1 MNLLPA
7 LQFFKNKISIHKS
20 TVVIIAFMGCV
31 IIAIRCTSNNNVKE
45 EVATEV
51 KYSDYAGADKCM
63 SCHKEVY
70 DSFMHTAHYLTGK
83 PAEEQFIKGS
93 FAAGTNTYH
102 YNPQLH
108 IDMEKTDSGFYQVV
122 YYKGEKKMSM
132 RFDMVIGSG
141 TKGQS
146 FLTWRDN
153 KLFQLPITYYTE
165 ANQWSVSPG
174 LRTDKVVIDKPITS
188 RCMEC
193 HASFVQAL
201 GEPQLE
207 PMEFDRS
214 KVILGVDCEK
224 CHGPAAKHVEFQSA
238 NPQEKTGKHIVNPAS
253 LSRQLQLDACAV
265 CHASNIS
272 KTKPSFQFIP
282 GKSILDYF
290 KVDSLSQVTVNNG
303 NIDVHGN
310 QYGLMTSSKCFRMS
324 DKLTCNSCHNSH
336 TNEKGSTALFSQ
348 RCIDC
353 HSTTDAAFQTPSH
366 KQVIAIDKNCI
377 DCHMPTLP
385 SRAIAVKLQ
394 GEDKMSA
401 SLIRSHFISVYE
413 EETIKYLKAQKK

>member
-1 MNLLPA
+1 MSFSKA
-7 LQFFKNKISIHKS
+7 KRFFQNKISIHKT
-20 TVVIIAFMGCV
+20 TVVIIAIMGCV
-31 IIAIRCTSNNNVKE
+31 FTAIRCTNNNEQKE
-45 EVATEV
+45 ISTEV
-51 KYSDYAGADKCM
+51 QYSDYAGSGKCI

-70 DSFMHTAHYLTGK
+70 DSFVHTAHYLTGK

-93 FAAGTNTYH
+93 FTPGSNSYQ
-102 YNPQLH
+102 YNSQLH
-108 IDMEKTDSGFYQVV
+108 IDMEKTDSGYYQVV
-122 YYKGEKKMSM
+122 YYKGDKKMSM

-174 LRTDKVVIDKPITS
+174 LRTDKVVIDKAITS

-193 HASFVQAL
+193 HSSFVQAL
-201 GEPQLE
+201 GHPQLE

-214 KVILGVDCEK
+214 KVIMGVDCEK
-224 CHGPAAKHVEFQSA
+224 CHGPAAKHVEFQAA
-238 NPQEKTGKHIVNPAS
+238 NPQEKSGKHIVNPAS
-253 LSRQLQLDACAV
+253 LSRQLQLDVCAV

-282 GKSILDYF
+282 GKSLLDYF
-290 KVDSLSQVTVNNG
+290 KVDSLSQVAVNNG

-336 TNEKGSTALFSQ
+336 ANEKGSTALFSQ

-353 HSTTDAAFQTPSH
+353 HSTTDATFQTASH

-377 DCHMPTLP
+377 DCHMPTQP

-394 GEDKMSA
+394 GEEKMSA
-401 SLIRSHFISVYE
+401 SLIRSHFISVYDE
-413 EETIKYLKAQKK
+413 ATKNFLKAQKK